1 MEWQEIAEVL
11 YAGRVD
17 DVASLT
23 RQALAEGHRA
33 QDVLNQGLLPGMEK
47 VGKDFREEILFL
59 PEVLLTAKAMHA
71 AMDILK
77 PLLIEAEGPTL
88 GTLVMGTVQ
97 GDIHDIGKNL
107 VIMMMQGAGIE
118 VIDLGI
124 DVPPERFAEAVSEYS
139 PPILGMSA
147 LLTTTVE
154 QMGMT
159 IQALERAG
167 LRDRA
172 KIMVGG
178 APVTREFAEHIGAD
192 GYAPDAMGAVDLART
207 WLNG

>member
-1 MEWQEIAEVL
+1 
-11 YAGRVD
+11 
-17 DVASLT
+17 
-23 RQALAEGHRA
+23 
-33 QDVLNQGLLPGMEK
+33 
-47 VGKDFREEILFL
+47 
-59 PEVLLTAKAMHA
+59 
-71 AMDILK
+71 MDILK
-77 PLLIEAEGPTL
+77 PLLTEAEGPSL

-124 DVPPERFAEAVSEYS
+124 DVAPETFVEAVGEYS

-178 APVTREFAEHIGAD
+178 APVTREFAERIGAD
-192 GYAPDAMGAVDLART
+192 GYASDAIGAVDLARA

>member
-23 RQALAEGHRA
+23 RQALAEGYRP

-77 PLLIEAEGPTL
+77 PALSEAEGPSL
-88 GTLVMGTVQ
+88 GTLVMGTVE

-124 DVPPERFAEAVSEYS
+124 DVPPERFIDAVREYN
-139 PPILGMSA
+139 PPMLGMSA

-154 QMGMT
+154 QMKTT
-159 IQALERAG
+159 IEALEKAG

-172 KIMVGG
+172 RVMVGG
-178 APVTREFAEHIGAD
+178 APVTREFAERIGAD
-192 GYAPDAMGAVDLART
+192 GYASDAIGAVDLARV
-207 WLNG
+207 WLNS

>member
-178 APVTREFAEHIGAD
+178 APVTREFAEQIGAD

>member
-124 DVPPERFAEAVSEYS
+124 DVPPERFVEAVSEYS

-178 APVTREFAEHIGAD
+178 APVTREFAEQIGAD

>member
-1 MEWQEIAEVL
+1 MEWAQLAEAL

-17 DVASLT
+17 EVASLT
-23 RQALAEGHRA
+23 RQALAEGREA
-33 QDVLNQGLLPGMEK
+33 REVLNDALLPGMEK
-47 VGKDFREEILFL
+47 VGNDFREEILFL

-71 AMDILK
+71 AMDVLK
-77 PLLIEAEGPTL
+77 PLLTEAGGPGL
-88 GTLVMGTVQ
+88 GTLVMGTVR

-107 VIMMMQGAGIE
+107 VIMMMRGAGIE

-124 DVPPERFAEAVSEYS
+124 DVAPETFVEAVREYS

-159 IQALERAG
+159 IQALEKAG
-167 LRDRA
+167 LTDRA

-178 APVTREFAEHIGAD
+178 APVTRQFAERIGAD
-192 GYAPDAMGAVDLART
+192 GYAPDAIGAVDLARA